1 MLKGKLKLPLPVPDK
16 ARRAFPDRLGSL
28 VAGFDG
34 KEEEYGGGSD
44 LVVFEPGE
52 ELETFQPNGFV
63 SDKESDGV
71 ENFVEDRPRPEKD
84 GAGPVSTVQVI
95 AVDEKRSDLE
105 YELSRP
111 EINLEKLQR
120 IASAGLPDGGGLRAT
135 AWKLLLGY
143 LPTSRDLWEKEL
155 TENRQKYAKLKEEL
169 LLSPSELTRRKD
181 EAFSYKEQHVDVDV
195 DGPLRRHEISQEDHP
210 LSLGKA
216 SAWHQYFQ
224 YTEMVEQIDRDL
236 QRTHPD
242 KKFFSGE
249 TSFSRKNRQA
259 MKNILLLFAKLNPAI
274 RYVQGMNEVLA
285 PIYYVFSTDTDEK
298 NAANAEADSFSCF
311 VRLLSDSVDHFCQ
324 QLDNSAVGILSTL
337 TRLSDLL
344 KANNEELWRHL
355 ELTNKVR
362 PQFYAFRWI
371 TLLLT
376 QEFDFQPILRIWDCL
391 LGNPFGVQDML
402 LRVCCAMLLCV
413 KSRLLSGD
421 FVANLKL
428 LQHYPDINIEHL
440 LRVAQDLSPDTSSY
454 RLSP

>member
-169 LLSPSELTRRKD
+169 LLSPT
-181 EAFSYKEQHVDVDV
+181 V
-195 DGPLRRHEISQEDHP
+195 
-210 LSLGKA
+210 
-216 SAWHQYFQ
+216 
-224 YTEMVEQIDRDL
+224 
-236 QRTHPD
+236 RTH
-242 KKFFSGE
+242 K
-249 TSFSRKNRQA
+249 
-259 MKNILLLFAKLNPAI
+259 
-274 RYVQGMNEVLA
+274 
-285 PIYYVFSTDTDEK
+285 EK
-298 NAANAEADSFSCF
+298 
-311 VRLLSDSVDHFCQ
+311 R
-324 QLDNSAVGILSTL
+324 
-337 TRLSDLL
+337 
-344 KANNEELWRHL
+344 
-355 ELTNKVR
+355 
-362 PQFYAFRWI
+362 
-371 TLLLT
+371 
-376 QEFDFQPILRIWDCL
+376 
-391 LGNPFGVQDML
+391 
-402 LRVCCAMLLCV
+402 
-413 KSRLLSGD
+413 
-421 FVANLKL
+421 
-428 LQHYPDINIEHL
+428 
-440 LRVAQDLSPDTSSY
+440 
-454 RLSP
+454 

>member
-71 ENFVEDRPRPEKD
+71 ENFVEESDIKVRPRPEKD

-311 VRLLSDSVDHFCQ
+311 VK
-324 QLDNSAVGILSTL
+324 T
-337 TRLSDLL
+337 
-344 KANNEELWRHL
+344 
-355 ELTNKVR
+355 
-362 PQFYAFRWI
+362 
-371 TLLLT
+371 
-376 QEFDFQPILRIWDCL
+376 
-391 LGNPFGVQDML
+391 
-402 LRVCCAMLLCV
+402 
-413 KSRLLSGD
+413 
-421 FVANLKL
+421 
-428 LQHYPDINIEHL
+428 
-440 LRVAQDLSPDTSSY
+440 
-454 RLSP
+454 